1 MQHSLN
7 KKREQI
13 YAILSQIKCPAAL
26 MFCLCNVASV
36 TDFHDNTEKK
46 HRQKS
51 AENKTTAKGGDA
63 LDFISQILLLQVT
76 PRDDAHITELSGCS
90 SPMEWGQGS
99 AYL

>member
-1 MQHSLN
+1 
-7 KKREQI
+7 
-13 YAILSQIKCPAAL
+13 

-46 HRQKS
+46 KT

-63 LDFISQILLLQVT
+63 LDFISQIFLLQVT
-76 PRDDAHITELSGCS
+76 PISWVLTHIMELSGCS